1 MSLPP
6 PPSLL
11 SSCLEAVVTC
21 GPLASLLPSPLPE
34 LPHPLLRELE
44 LLTVTGTGPV
54 KITEIQWTWPP
65 VSAVQGV
72 QVLDQLG
79 ETAFSKHF
87 LQNMVDYADFCEHYG
102 KIDFYI
108 SGGRGVAEVGRV
120 EPGVWRFLHKFL
132 RLRGCK
138 DGVHKTSIPE
148 GYTDLNDIG
157 GYCIE
162 NSSIVFCDPEG
173 DYSHSLR

>member
-65 VSAVQGV
+65 VSAVEGV
-72 QVLDQLG
+72 QSL
-79 ETAFSKHF
+79 
-87 LQNMVDYADFCEHYG
+87 VDYADFCNDYG
-102 KIDFYI
+102 KMDLYS
-108 SGGRGVAEVGRV
+108 SGGRGVAEVCRV
-120 EPGVWRFLHKFL
+120 EPGVWRFLHKFW

-138 DGVHKTSIPE
+138 DGVHKASIPE

-162 NSSIVFCDPEG
+162 NSSIVLRDPAG
-173 DYSHSLR
+173 NYTHSLR